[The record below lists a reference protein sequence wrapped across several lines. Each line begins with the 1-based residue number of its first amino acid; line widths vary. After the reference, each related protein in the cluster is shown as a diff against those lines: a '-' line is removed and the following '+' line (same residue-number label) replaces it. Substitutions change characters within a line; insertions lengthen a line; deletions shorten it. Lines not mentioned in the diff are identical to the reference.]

1 MRKITYLIAI
11 LVAFVLVGFLAWT
24 PILSEVLAR
33 EGAAAQEEHEGHVEN
48 ENGEHH
54 KEEYDD
60 HGDADADA
68 DAHEHTAVQVDGHE
82 NEDQDLK
89 LTVEQRQ
96 RFGIA
101 VELAGGRRLRDEISL
116 PGEVVFNEDRV
127 VHLVPRIAGI
137 VRNVTKTVG
146 DSVTAGEILAV
157 IDSRE
162 LADAK
167 AEYFAARAREKL
179 AMTMHAREKT
189 LWEKQ
194 ISSEQDFLDAQQA
207 WAEVRIERR
216 SAEQKFRALGLPGA
230 MAEMLDDESDET
242 ITQYEIRS
250 PMDGIVVEKHI
261 ALGES
266 LDANSDIFTIVDMDS
281 VWVNLTV
288 YIKHLAAIHKGQT
301 VVLRSDHSGV
311 QVRGEVVMI
320 TPFAEESTRSATAR
334 VILDNR
340 DARWMPGTFVTGFVS
355 TSEDS
360 LLVVIPRNALQQ
372 IEGSDVVFVEHEDG
386 FEATSVT
393 TGRTDREHVE
403 ILAGLAP
410 GTPYVA
416 AGAFELKAT
425 VVTRNLGSHAGH
437 GH

>member
-11 LVAFVLVGFLAWT
+11 LAAFVLIGSLAWA

-33 EGAAAQEEHEGHVEN
+33 EGAAEKEEHEGHVEN
-48 ENGEHH
+48 ENGEYNE
-54 KEEYDD
+54 KEHDE
-60 HGDADADA
+60 HGDEDE
-68 DAHEHTAVQVDGHE
+68 DAHERTAVQVDGHE
-82 NEDQDLK
+82 NEDQELK

-96 RFGIA
+96 RFGIT

-146 DSVTAGEILAV
+146 DSVTAGEVLAV

-167 AEYFAARAREKL
+167 AEYFAAKAREKL
-179 AMTMHAREKT
+179 AETTFAREKT

-207 WAEVRIERR
+207 WAEARIERR

-266 LDANSDIFTIVDMDS
+266 LDANADIFTIVDMDS

-288 YIKHLAAIHKGQT
+288 YIKHLSAIHKGQT
-301 VVLRSDHSGV
+301 VVLRSDHNGA
-311 QVRGEVVMI
+311 QVRGAVVMI

-340 DARWMPGTFVTGFVS
+340 DARWMPGTFVTGFVG

-360 LLVVIPRNALQQ
+360 LQVVIPRDALQQ
-372 IEGSDVVFVEHEDG
+372 IEGSDVVFVEYEDG
-386 FEATSVT
+386 FEATAVT

-403 ILAGLAP
+403 ILAGLSP
-410 GTPYVA
+410 GTPYVT

-425 VVTRNLGSHAGH
+425 IVTRNLGSHAGH